1 MKVFITRDIPE
12 IGIKYLRDRKFDVE
26 VYEKDKPI
34 PRKELFRRAMDSDAV
49 ISLLTE
55 KFDKELMD
63 HLRSCKI
70 IANVAVGY
78 NNIDIKYAASRGII
92 VTNTPDVLT
101 NSTADLAVALLL
113 AASRR
118 LGEGERLIRNKK
130 YKGWKP
136 KLLLGNELKGK
147 TVGIIGAGR
156 IGSAFAKKI
165 KAFDT
170 EIIYSDTS
178 GNDYLNS
185 QLNARKV
192 SLNYLLRNSDF
203 ISVHLPLNDKTFHI
217 LNKKNLTLLKRTSV
231 IINTS
236 RGEIIDEKVL
246 INLLKHKKIFAA
258 GLDVFEDEPDIN
270 PELLNLQNVV
280 LLPHIGSATIEA
292 RNAMSLLAARN
303 VNAVLSGRKPI
314 TPV

>member
-1 MKVFITRDIPE
+1 M
-12 IGIKYLRDRKFDVE
+12 
-26 VYEKDKPI
+26 
-34 PRKELFRRAMDSDAV
+34 
-49 ISLLTE
+49 
-55 KFDKELMD
+55 
-63 HLRSCKI
+63 
-70 IANVAVGY
+70 GY
-78 NNIDIKYAASRGII
+78 NNIDIKYAASREII